1 MPRRP
6 RIHLAGVPL
15 HIVQRG
21 HNRDACFFA
30 DDDFHAYRHWLG
42 EALKES
48 GCTLHAYV
56 FMTNHV
62 HLLLTPPQP
71 EDVPR
76 LIISLGRR
84 YVQYINKTYRRK
96 SKGPGSIKLGYT
108 WPHHAPPPPYT
119 FGRCAAAHCPARTQ
133 PRCLLFR

>member
-21 HNRDACFFA
+21 HNRAACLFGE
-30 DDDFHAYRHWLG
+30 DDYLAYRHWLG

-48 GCTLHAYV
+48 GCDLHAYV
-56 FMTNHV
+56 LMTTPV

-71 EDVPR
+71 QDVPR

-84 YVQYINKTYRRK
+84 YVRYINKTYHRTGTLWDSRYKSSKMSLAPFALLLNALQNQPHLAVRSKHTPMRR
-96 SKGPGSIKLGYT
+96 P
-108 WPHHAPPPPYT
+108 
-119 FGRCAAAHCPARTQ
+119 
-133 PRCLLFR
+133 